1 MEELA
6 TTLLLTG
13 KQEDVI
19 NILIF
24 SLHTEPELVLA
35 LPDTLQD
42 FAVVVV
48 VVEIRNKNLKLKE
61 AQMGW

>member
-6 TTLLLTG
+6 TTLLLTD

-24 SLHTEPELVLA
+24 SLHTVPELVLA
-35 LPDTLQD
+35 LPDTPQD
-42 FAVVVV
+42 Y
-48 VVEIRNKNLKLKE
+48 VVEVAVADSLAKNLKLKE
-61 AQMGW
+61 VQMGW